1 MQNKKIDV
9 NKCIGCRFGGYLFLK
24 KKDKYVHVDVFSGV
38 TQTCK
43 NSDEI
48 SKYLIPN
55 LNKGSY
61 IFNSEMMPIVKKQEI
76 WWENIIDLAY
86 EVLHTGDEVSK
97 FFKTE
102 INNIKIWH
110 IDNKDMENELLKLAK
125 LNNIEILEEDY
136 PDLLKYENIYKNE

>member
-1 MQNKKIDV
+1 
-9 NKCIGCRFGGYLFLK
+9 
-24 KKDKYVHVDVFSGV
+24 
-38 TQTCK
+38 
-43 NSDEI
+43 
-48 SKYLIPN
+48 
-55 LNKGSY
+55 
-61 IFNSEMMPIVKKQEI
+61 MMPIVKKQEI